1 MQVLDRQGS
10 GVREHG
16 RLLAVG
22 AHPDSGELGTPRDLE
37 RTGVIAAGDEHA
49 VGRDATREG
58 LEGVE
63 DFRESYSP
71 AQWSEV
77 RQRLAEAK
85 FRSARVF
92 LQIELSDQM
101 KQYLGASTARAEV
114 PSVILE

>member
-1 MQVLDRQGS
+1 MIEEFAGGS
-10 GVREHG
+10 RVF
-16 RLLAVG
+16 A
-22 AHPDSGELGTPRDLE
+22 
-37 RTGVIAAGDEHA
+37 I
-49 VGRDATREG
+49 
-58 LEGVE
+58 E
-63 DFRESYSP
+63 DFRDSYSP

-92 LQIELSDQM
+92 LQVELSDQM